1 VKARSVKAAVDAE
14 RARRAALAARKTDAE
29 NDLLEFVDMFWRV
42 VEPVTPLVKGWVLS
56 AMADALMAVTDGH
69 LTRVILNVP
78 PGSMKSMLL
87 NVFWPAWE
95 WGPMNMPHLR
105 YLSAS
110 YSSAIPERDNARL
123 LRVITDPVYLRCWG
137 DRFGVIR
144 AGMTLVENDKTGWK
158 RVISTSSG
166 TTGHRG
172 DRILCLPADAVIT
185 TDAGDM
191 RIGDIVHERRNVRI
205 AGWSGSAVEWQAIE
219 RYETNPPGAMVRI
232 RYARGALTCTADH
245 RVWVKGRGYVAAE
258 SIVPDDVLRCIV
270 GGALVPT
277 VSAVSGVDRLGFD
290 GRPTYNLRVG
300 PHHNYFADGVLVHN
314 CDDLNDPNDVESP
327 SVRAATVHWVR
338 EVMPDRLNNM
348 QQSAIINVQQ
358 RTHEQDATG
367 VLAEH
372 GDNYTWI
379 SIPMEFDPLRLC
391 RAALRW
397 DEDGEVLQEWVDPR
411 GVDADGKELAGLYED
426 ERGNLKVTMGS
437 PMAQVAGTLAWPE
450 RFPPDTVAALKKIKG
465 PYAWCNPYE
474 APVLMADLTM
484 RPIGEIREGDMV
496 MGFTMDTAPK
506 REGEKF
512 SRRHLT
518 HAQVKSISVS
528 VRPVV
533 KITLAGGEVIRC
545 TADHRWYTGRPPND
559 PSHPLYAPAK
569 VGRALLRVCP
579 PRLPE
584 LTGDD
589 LREAGWLCGF
599 YDGEGSV
606 TRNIRREGAKSTPL
620 ITITQGT
627 GRNLHLCERL
637 ERALDRFGF
646 AWNFKEGVRSDRK
659 PGPNSDGTMQRTY
672 WIKRNGLVTY
682 QRFLHIT
689 QTMKWRDRLL
699 EGGCNSRMIQAEE
712 RVLSIEPDGEETVY
726 GLETTTGNY
735 VVWGLA
741 SSNSGQYNQHPTVRG
756 GAIIQRDW
764 WQTWTARH
772 YPSVGTVIVS
782 LDTAIKESEA
792 SDYTACTVWGAFEGE
807 NGAPQVILLD
817 AWRDRISLAET
828 VAKSADTC
836 FRWKADYL
844 LIEDKA
850 RGHDASV
857 EIQRHYANRTWET
870 VLIKVNSNSGDK
882 EARLRAISPLFSGDV
897 RRDPVTGIDAWVGG
911 MVWAPATEWA
921 EDVINEVTSFPRGV
935 HDDYVDSVSQ
945 SLSFM
950 RRHGVVLRKAE
961 HEHNEHEARK
971 FRRTPGVPY
980 AVGRQ

>member
-1 VKARSVKAAVDAE
+1 MYPALAKARSVKAAVDAE
-14 RARRAALAARKTDAE
+14 RARRAALAARKSDAE

-191 RIGDIVHERRNVRI
+191 RIEDIVHERRNVRI

-219 RYETNPPGAMVRI
+219 QYETNPAGVMVRI
-232 RYARGALTCTADH
+232 RHARGVLTCTADH
-245 RVWVKGRGYVAAE
+245 RVWVEGRGYVAAG
-258 SIVPDDVLRCIV
+258 SIEPGEVLWCLPRVPDAAGETWRLLQSAMLGGSSGRQGEGCNGSLPGVRDAVQAEHQSLSVLRPGVSSGEAQPGDDGRGQRPVCAWASGV
-270 GGALVPT
+270 TLSEGVDGDVPFCDPGQGWQHLSLVLHGSRGSWQGAVRPSHRLSEGQSGPGQPDHALPVLPWQDARQAEAAGGMARAV
-277 VSAVSGVDRLGFD
+277 VSGVDRLGFD

-300 PHHNYFADGVLVHN
+300 PHHNYFANGVLVHN

-465 PYAWCNPYE
+465 PYAWE
-474 APVLMADLTM
+474 
-484 RPIGEIREGDMV
+484 
-496 MGFTMDTAPK
+496 
-506 REGEKF
+506 
-512 SRRHLT
+512 
-518 HAQVKSISVS
+518 
-528 VRPVV
+528 
-533 KITLAGGEVIRC
+533 
-545 TADHRWYTGRPPND
+545 
-559 PSHPLYAPAK
+559 
-569 VGRALLRVCP
+569 
-579 PRLPE
+579 
-584 LTGDD
+584 
-589 LREAGWLCGF
+589 
-599 YDGEGSV
+599 
-606 TRNIRREGAKSTPL
+606 
-620 ITITQGT
+620 
-627 GRNLHLCERL
+627 
-637 ERALDRFGF
+637 
-646 AWNFKEGVRSDRK
+646 
-659 PGPNSDGTMQRTY
+659 
-672 WIKRNGLVTY
+672 
-682 QRFLHIT
+682 
-689 QTMKWRDRLL
+689 
-699 EGGCNSRMIQAEE
+699 
-712 RVLSIEPDGEETVY
+712 
-726 GLETTTGNY
+726 
-735 VVWGLA
+735 
-741 SSNSGQYNQHPTVRG
+741 GQYNQHPTVRG

-764 WQTWTARH
+764 WQTWAARH
-772 YPSVGTVIVS
+772 YPSVGTVMVS
-782 LDTAIKESEA
+782 VDTAIKENEA
-792 SDYTACTVWGAFEGE
+792 ADYTACTVWGAFADDG
-807 NGAPQVILLD
+807 GAPQVMMLD
-817 AWRDRISLAET
+817 AWRDRLSLAET
-828 VAKSADTC
+828 VARVGDSC

-857 EIQRHYANRTWET
+857 EIQRHYTNRTWET

-882 EARLRAISPLFSGDV
+882 EARLRAVSHLFSGDV
-897 RRDPVTGIDAWVGG
+897 RRDPVSGIDVWVGG

-921 EDVINEVTSFPRGV
+921 EEVINEVTSFPRGV
-935 HDDYVDSVSQ
+935 HDDYVDTVSQ
-945 SLSFM
+945 VMHFM

-961 HEHNEHEARK
+961 HEANEYEARK
-971 FRRTPGVPY
+971 FRKTPGVPY

>member
-1 VKARSVKAAVDAE
+1 MKAAVDAE
-14 RARRAALAARKTDAE
+14 RARRAALAARKSDAE

-191 RIGDIVHERRNVRI
+191 RIEDIVHERRNVRI

-219 RYETNPPGAMVRI
+219 QYETNPAGVMVRI
-232 RYARGALTCTADH
+232 RHARGVLTCTADH
-245 RVWVKGRGYVAAE
+245 RVWVEGRGYVAAE

-465 PYAWCNPYE
+465 PYAWE
-474 APVLMADLTM
+474 
-484 RPIGEIREGDMV
+484 
-496 MGFTMDTAPK
+496 
-506 REGEKF
+506 
-512 SRRHLT
+512 
-518 HAQVKSISVS
+518 
-528 VRPVV
+528 
-533 KITLAGGEVIRC
+533 
-545 TADHRWYTGRPPND
+545 
-559 PSHPLYAPAK
+559 
-569 VGRALLRVCP
+569 
-579 PRLPE
+579 
-584 LTGDD
+584 
-589 LREAGWLCGF
+589 
-599 YDGEGSV
+599 
-606 TRNIRREGAKSTPL
+606 
-620 ITITQGT
+620 
-627 GRNLHLCERL
+627 
-637 ERALDRFGF
+637 
-646 AWNFKEGVRSDRK
+646 
-659 PGPNSDGTMQRTY
+659 
-672 WIKRNGLVTY
+672 
-682 QRFLHIT
+682 
-689 QTMKWRDRLL
+689 
-699 EGGCNSRMIQAEE
+699 
-712 RVLSIEPDGEETVY
+712 
-726 GLETTTGNY
+726 
-735 VVWGLA
+735 
-741 SSNSGQYNQHPTVRG
+741 GQYNQHPTVRG

-764 WQTWTARH
+764 WQTWAARH
-772 YPSVGTVIVS
+772 YPSVGTVMVS
-782 LDTAIKESEA
+782 VDTAIKENEA
-792 SDYTACTVWGAFEGE
+792 ADYTACTVWGAFADDG
-807 NGAPQVILLD
+807 GAPQVMMLD
-817 AWRDRISLAET
+817 AWRDRLSLAET
-828 VAKSADTC
+828 VARVGDSC

-857 EIQRHYANRTWET
+857 EIQRHYTNRTWET

-882 EARLRAISPLFSGDV
+882 EARLRAVSHLFSGDV
-897 RRDPVTGIDAWVGG
+897 RRDPVSGIDIWVGG

-921 EDVINEVTSFPRGV
+921 EEVINEVTSFPRGV
-935 HDDYVDSVSQ
+935 HDDYVDTVSQ
-945 SLSFM
+945 VMHFM

-961 HEHNEHEARK
+961 HEANEYEARK
-971 FRRTPGVPY
+971 FRKTPGVPY

>member
-1 VKARSVKAAVDAE
+1 VYPALAKARSVKAAVDAE
-14 RARRAALAARKTDAE
+14 RARRAALAARKSDAE

-172 DRILCLPADAVIT
+172 DRILC
-185 TDAGDM
+185 
-191 RIGDIVHERRNVRI
+191 
-205 AGWSGSAVEWQAIE
+205 
-219 RYETNPPGAMVRI
+219 
-232 RYARGALTCTADH
+232 
-245 RVWVKGRGYVAAE
+245 
-258 SIVPDDVLRCIV
+258 
-270 GGALVPT
+270 
-277 VSAVSGVDRLGFD
+277 
-290 GRPTYNLRVG
+290 
-300 PHHNYFADGVLVHN
+300 
-314 CDDLNDPNDVESP
+314 DDLNDPNDVESP

-391 RAALRW
+391 RAELRW

-437 PMAQVAGTLAWPE
+437 PMAQAAGTLAWPE

-465 PYAWCNPYE
+465 PYAWE
-474 APVLMADLTM
+474 
-484 RPIGEIREGDMV
+484 
-496 MGFTMDTAPK
+496 
-506 REGEKF
+506 
-512 SRRHLT
+512 
-518 HAQVKSISVS
+518 
-528 VRPVV
+528 
-533 KITLAGGEVIRC
+533 
-545 TADHRWYTGRPPND
+545 
-559 PSHPLYAPAK
+559 
-569 VGRALLRVCP
+569 
-579 PRLPE
+579 
-584 LTGDD
+584 
-589 LREAGWLCGF
+589 
-599 YDGEGSV
+599 
-606 TRNIRREGAKSTPL
+606 
-620 ITITQGT
+620 
-627 GRNLHLCERL
+627 
-637 ERALDRFGF
+637 
-646 AWNFKEGVRSDRK
+646 
-659 PGPNSDGTMQRTY
+659 
-672 WIKRNGLVTY
+672 
-682 QRFLHIT
+682 
-689 QTMKWRDRLL
+689 
-699 EGGCNSRMIQAEE
+699 
-712 RVLSIEPDGEETVY
+712 
-726 GLETTTGNY
+726 
-735 VVWGLA
+735 
-741 SSNSGQYNQHPTVRG
+741 GQYNQHPTVRG

-764 WQTWTARH
+764 WQTWAARH
-772 YPSVGTVIVS
+772 YPSVGTVMVS
-782 LDTAIKESEA
+782 VDTAIKENEA
-792 SDYTACTVWGAFEGE
+792 ADYTACTVWGAFADDG
-807 NGAPQVILLD
+807 GAPQVMMLD
-817 AWRDRISLAET
+817 AWRDRLSLAET
-828 VAKSADTC
+828 VARVGDSC

-857 EIQRHYANRTWET
+857 EIQRHYTNRTWET

-882 EARLRAISPLFSGDV
+882 EARLRAVSHLFSGDV
-897 RRDPVTGIDAWVGG
+897 RRDPVSGIDIWVGG

-921 EDVINEVTSFPRGV
+921 EEVINEVTSFPRGV
-935 HDDYVDSVSQ
+935 HDDYVDTVSQ
-945 SLSFM
+945 VMHFM

-961 HEHNEHEARK
+961 HEANEYEARK
-971 FRRTPGVPY
+971 FRKTPGVPY

>member
-1 VKARSVKAAVDAE
+1 MYPALAKARSVKAAVDAE
-14 RARRAALAARKTDAE
+14 RARRAALAARKSDAE

-191 RIGDIVHERRNVRI
+191 RIEDIVHERRNVRI

-219 RYETNPPGAMVRI
+219 QYETNPAGVMVRI
-232 RYARGALTCTADH
+232 RHARGVLTCTADH
-245 RVWVKGRGYVAAE
+245 RVWVEGRGYVAAG
-258 SIVPDDVLRCIV
+258 SIEPGEVLWCLPRVPDAAGETWRLLQSAMLGGSSARQGEGCNGSLPGVRDDVLPTAGAYEAGRDRGHMQPRLLAQAEHRNEQPCIPGRQDHDGLRV
-270 GGALVPT
+270 VPEAGGDQERAPGQVPGVLAFLRDEPDVEGIAAQVDDGQLPGVRDAVQAEHQSLSVLRPGVSSGEAQPGDDGRGQRPVCAWASGVTLSEGVDGDVPFCDPGQGWQHLSLVLHGSRGSWQGAVRPSHRLSEGQSGPGQPDHALPVLPWQDARQAEAAGGMARA
-277 VSAVSGVDRLGFD
+277 VVSGVDRLGFD

-300 PHHNYFADGVLVHN
+300 PHHNYFANGVLVHN

-367 VLAEH
+367 ILAEH

-437 PMAQVAGTLAWPE
+437 PMAQAAGTLAWPE

-465 PYAWCNPYE
+465 PYAWE
-474 APVLMADLTM
+474 
-484 RPIGEIREGDMV
+484 
-496 MGFTMDTAPK
+496 
-506 REGEKF
+506 
-512 SRRHLT
+512 
-518 HAQVKSISVS
+518 
-528 VRPVV
+528 
-533 KITLAGGEVIRC
+533 
-545 TADHRWYTGRPPND
+545 
-559 PSHPLYAPAK
+559 
-569 VGRALLRVCP
+569 
-579 PRLPE
+579 
-584 LTGDD
+584 
-589 LREAGWLCGF
+589 
-599 YDGEGSV
+599 
-606 TRNIRREGAKSTPL
+606 
-620 ITITQGT
+620 
-627 GRNLHLCERL
+627 
-637 ERALDRFGF
+637 
-646 AWNFKEGVRSDRK
+646 
-659 PGPNSDGTMQRTY
+659 
-672 WIKRNGLVTY
+672 
-682 QRFLHIT
+682 
-689 QTMKWRDRLL
+689 
-699 EGGCNSRMIQAEE
+699 
-712 RVLSIEPDGEETVY
+712 
-726 GLETTTGNY
+726 
-735 VVWGLA
+735 
-741 SSNSGQYNQHPTVRG
+741 GQYNQHPTVRG

-764 WQTWTARH
+764 WQTWAARH
-772 YPSVGTVIVS
+772 YPSVGTVMVS
-782 LDTAIKESEA
+782 VDTAIKENEA
-792 SDYTACTVWGAFEGE
+792 ADYTACTVWGAFADDG
-807 NGAPQVILLD
+807 GAPQVMMLD
-817 AWRDRISLAET
+817 AWRDRLSLAET
-828 VAKSADTC
+828 VARVGDSC

-857 EIQRHYANRTWET
+857 EIQRHYTNRTWET

-882 EARLRAISPLFSGDV
+882 EARLRAVSHLFSGDV
-897 RRDPVTGIDAWVGG
+897 RRDPVSGIDVWVGG

-921 EDVINEVTSFPRGV
+921 EEVINEVTSFPRGV
-935 HDDYVDSVSQ
+935 HDDYVDTVSQ
-945 SLSFM
+945 VMHFM

-961 HEHNEHEARK
+961 HEANEYEARK
-971 FRRTPGVPY
+971 FRKTPGVPY